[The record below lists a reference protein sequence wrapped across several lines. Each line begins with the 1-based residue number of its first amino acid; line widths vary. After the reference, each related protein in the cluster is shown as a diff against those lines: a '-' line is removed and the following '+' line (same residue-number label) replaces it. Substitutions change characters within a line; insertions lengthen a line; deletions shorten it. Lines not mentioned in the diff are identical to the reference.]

1 MSDHLYDLEERL
13 LEYAALIVRLVEEL
27 PSTRAGNH
35 AAGQR
40 LRSGTS
46 VLPNHGEAEG
56 AESRNDFIHKLGVCH
71 KELRESR
78 RWLRLIQRVPL
89 LTAAA
94 ELEKALKETAEL
106 VRILAASLHTAR
118 ANAREG
124 AMCRE
129 EPGAYSCVE
138 RSTLN
143 VQLST
148 LNAQHFGV
156 RTEVE

>member
-1 MSDHLYDLEERL
+1 M
-13 LEYAALIVRLVEEL
+13 EYAALIVRLVEKL

-35 AAGQR
+35 VAGQL
-40 LRSGTS
+40 LRSGTL

-94 ELEKALKETAEL
+94 ELEKALKETDEL
-106 VRILAASLHTAR
+106 VRIFAASIRTAR
-118 ANAREG
+118 ANARKG

-129 EPGAYSCVE
+129 EPGAYSGVE
-138 RSTLN
+138 
-143 VQLST
+143 
-148 LNAQHFGV
+148 
-156 RTEVE
+156 